1 MACSSGEAEQ
11 TADKAAS
18 RVLPKEALGAPP
30 GQKSVLV
37 KVLSAAF
44 SGGLVVLLFAV
55 IIPAMGS
62 LSGVGDAIRS
72 MAWEEVLLFLVVALV
87 IRLLLAQ
94 AYAVLIPGLSL
105 FRSLIARE
113 ASSAV
118 SNIVPGP
125 SGTAMQYVILRSWRV
140 RTESFASA
148 TISVGV
154 VTDVLVFSAPG
165 IFFVIW
171 ALLGMPASADNDN
184 VWAIGLGALAVSVIA
199 VGVVT
204 GVASSERLAAA
215 TGRVAQRCAN
225 PFRRLAHK
233 PRITDWPDR
242 FVELR
247 ASTLQQLKDR
257 EWAFIGCIFGGY
269 LLNGFLLVWCI
280 WACGIERTAL
290 PLSLGLML
298 YSVGRIATVI
308 NITPGGVGVAE
319 VVYTAVYVAVLG
331 ESSHNAVLAGV
342 LVYRA
347 LTYVLPMVTG
357 AVSYV
362 IWRVMRHRELHAEA
376 VAG

>member
-1 MACSSGEAEQ
+1 MTDGGE
-11 TADKAAS
+11 DLVKAADRAAA
-18 RVLPKEALGAPP
+18 RVLPDEALGAAP
-30 GQKSVLV
+30 GPKSVLV
-37 KVLSAAF
+37 KVLSAAL

-55 IIPAMGS
+55 IIPAIGS
-62 LSGVGDAIRS
+62 LSGVWDAIRS
-72 MAWEEVLLFLVVALV
+72 MSWEAVLLFVVVALV
-87 IRLLLAQ
+87 IRVLLAQ

-118 SNIVPGP
+118 SNVVPGP
-125 SGTAMQYVILRSWRV
+125 SGTATQYVILRSWRV
-140 RTESFASA
+140 STESFASA

-165 IFFVIW
+165 FLFLIW
-171 ALLGMPASADNDN
+171 TLLGMPANAGNDN

-199 VGVVT
+199 VAVVA
-204 GVASSERLAAA
+204 GVASKERLAAA

-269 LLNGFLLVWCI
+269 LLNGLLLVWCI
-280 WACGIERTAL
+280 WDCGVERSAL
-290 PLSLGLML
+290 
-298 YSVGRIATVI
+298 A
-308 NITPGGVGVAE
+308 
-319 VVYTAVYVAVLG
+319 
-331 ESSHNAVLAGV
+331 
-342 LVYRA
+342 
-347 LTYVLPMVTG
+347 
-357 AVSYV
+357 
-362 IWRVMRHRELHAEA
+362 A
-376 VAG
+376 VARPDALLGGPDRDGHQPHARAVWASPRWSTPRCMSQSSVSRATTRSLPAYSSTAR

>member
-1 MACSSGEAEQ
+1 MAGSSDEMAEQ
-11 TADKAAS
+11 AAKAAA
-18 RVLPKEALGAPP
+18 RVLPDEALGAAP

-37 KVLSAAF
+37 KVLSAAL
-44 SGGLVVLLFAV
+44 SGGLIVLLFAV
-55 IIPAMGS
+55 IIPALGS
-62 LSGVGDAIRS
+62 LEGVWDAISS
-72 MAWEEVLLFLVVALV
+72 MAWEEVLLFVVVALV
-87 IRLLLAQ
+87 IRVLLAQ

-118 SNIVPGP
+118 SNIIPGP
-125 SGTAMQYVILRSWRV
+125 SGTATQYVILRSFRV
-140 RTESFASA
+140 STESFASA

-165 IFFVIW
+165 FFFVIW
-171 ALLGMPASADNDN
+171 ALLGMPGKGDNDN
-184 VWAIGLGALAVSVIA
+184 AWAIGLGAVVVSVIA
-199 VGVVT
+199 ISVVA

-215 TGRVAQRCAN
+215 TGRVAQRCVN
-225 PFRRLAHK
+225 PFRRLANKHAL
-233 PRITDWPDR
+233 TDWPER

-269 LLNGFLLVWCI
+269 FLNGFLLVWCI
-280 WACGIERTAL
+280 WACGIDRSDL
-290 PLSLGLML
+290 PITLGLML
-298 YSVGRIATVI
+298 YSVGRLSTVI

-319 VVYTAVYVAVLG
+319 VAYTAVYVAVLG
-331 ESSHNAVLAGV
+331 ESSHDAVLAGV

-347 LTYVLPMVTG
+347 LTYALPMLTG

-376 VAG
+376 VPA